1 MRQIARTLTLVFA
14 AVAVVLFA
22 VSSAPAQ
29 CLVPVVAY
37 APAPQVAYYPPG
49 VSYYAPA
56 VSYYAAAPVYTPA
69 VSYYAP
75 AVSYYAA
82 PAVSYYAPAVSYYSA
97 PSAVSRTYYGL
108 FGRPRETVTRY
119 YP

>member
-1 MRQIARTLTLVFA
+1 MRRIPRSLMLGLV
-14 AVAVVLFA
+14 AVALVLLGA
-22 VSSAPAQ
+22 GRAPAQ
-29 CLVPVVAY
+29 CLVPAVVY
-37 APAPQVAYYPPG
+37 APAPQ

-56 VSYYAAAPVYTPA
+56 VSYYTPAISYYYAAPAVSYYTPAVSYYTPA

-75 AVSYYAA
+75 AASYYAA
-82 PAVSYYAPAVSYYSA
+82 PGAVST
-97 PSAVSRTYYGL
+97 TYYGL

>member
-1 MRQIARTLTLVFA
+1 MRLNARNLTLAFA
-14 AVAVVLFA
+14 AVALLLLGA
-22 VSSAPAQ
+22 SRAPAQ
-29 CLVPVVAY
+29 CVVPAVVY
-37 APAPQVAYYPPG
+37 APAPA
-49 VSYYAPA
+49 VSYYAPVVSYYTPA

-75 AVSYYAA
+75 AVSYYA
-82 PAVSYYAPAVSYYSA
+82 PAVSYSAPAVSYYSA